1 MARNVASRFAE
12 IDIIARDGEYLVF
25 VEVKGRKD
33 DKHGSGFEAVTHRKR
48 RKIVSE
54 ARIYAAQKGLSET
67 PIRFD
72 VIARGMGRNRRTAD
86 RSRRRRL
93 RFRRGLTFSKICEVA
108 PKSAGIT
115 QW

>member
-33 DKHGSGFEAVTHRKR
+33 DKHGSGLEAVTHRKR

-72 VIARGMGRNRRTAD
+72 VIGVEWGGTGAPRID
-86 RSRRRRL
+86 H
-93 RFRRGLTFSKICEVA
+93 VA
-108 PKSAGIT
+108 GAFDSEGA
-115 QW
+115 